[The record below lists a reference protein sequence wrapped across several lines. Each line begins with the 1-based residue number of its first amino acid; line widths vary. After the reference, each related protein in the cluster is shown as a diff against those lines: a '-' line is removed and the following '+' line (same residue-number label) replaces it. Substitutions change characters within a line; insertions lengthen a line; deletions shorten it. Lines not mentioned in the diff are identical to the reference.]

1 MEGARESSV
10 TGNIGDRVKPEAGI
24 RLDAADNE
32 NISAPKLKTG

>member
-1 MEGARESSV
+1 M
-10 TGNIGDRVKPEAGI
+10 VKPEAGI